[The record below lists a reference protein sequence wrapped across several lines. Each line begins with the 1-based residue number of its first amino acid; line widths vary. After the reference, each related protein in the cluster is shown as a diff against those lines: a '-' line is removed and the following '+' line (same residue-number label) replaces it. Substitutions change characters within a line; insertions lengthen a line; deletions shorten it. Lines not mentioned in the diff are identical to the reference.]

1 MGKLH
6 DLAVKGQAIWFDF
19 IQRSLVSSG
28 EMQRLISEGVRGVTS
43 NPTIFEKAVAGST
56 DYDLAIR
63 ALAGDG
69 RSVDEIYEGLVLHDI
84 SLTADLFLPVYVQT
98 RGLDGYVSIEVNPA
112 LAYDADGTISEAKRL
127 FSLLGRNN
135 VMIKVP
141 ATRAGIPTIE
151 ALIAQGVN
159 VNVTLLF
166 SVGRYI
172 EAAQAYLAGLEKRLA
187 SGGDISAVASVA
199 SFFVSR
205 LDTAVDAELQKAG
218 ILDLQGR
225 AAIANAKIAYERFK
239 TVFSGDRWER
249 LAGHGARVQRLL
261 WASTGTKNPN
271 YPDTLY
277 VDGLIGPHTVN
288 TLPPATLGAFIDHG
302 KVAPSLDAGIDEA
315 KRHLDRLKSL
325 GIDIDAITARLED
338 EGVRAFA
345 ASFDALMNS
354 ILTKRSEVSQ
364 PCRRSN

>member
-1 MGKLH
+1 MSAIEELNR
-6 DLAVKGQAIWFDF
+6 LGQSIWLDF
-19 IQRSLVSSG
+19 IRRSLLDSG
-28 EMQRLISEGVRGVTS
+28 ELEALVARGVSGVTS
-43 NPTIFEKAVAGST
+43 NPTIFEKAIAGSA
-56 DYDLAIR
+56 DYDGALRELA
-63 ALAGDG
+63 AEGKTN
-69 RSVDEIYEGLVLHDI
+69 DEIYLALALDDI
-84 SLTADLFLPVYVQT
+84 RRAADLLRPVWEAT
-98 RGLDGYVSIEVNPA
+98 AGADGYVSLEANPKLARDTGETVAEARTLFKA
-112 LAYDADGTISEAKRL
+112 LDRP
-127 FSLLGRNN
+127 N

-141 ATRAGIPTIE
+141 ATPEGIPAVE
-151 ALIAQGVN
+151 ALIGLGVN
-159 VNVTLLF
+159 VNVTLIF
-166 SVGRYI
+166 SLAHY
-172 EAAQAYLAGLEKRLA
+172 EAAVRAYIAGLEQLA
-187 SGGDISAVASVA
+187 ARGGDLRRVASVA

-205 LDTAVDAELQKAG
+205 LDTAVDTELQKAAS
-218 ILDLQGR
+218 LDLQGR

-261 WASTGTKNPN
+261 WTSTGTKNPN

-302 KVAPSLDAGIDEA
+302 IVAPALDAGVDEA

-354 ILTKRSEVSQ
+354 ISTKRSEVSQ
-364 PCRRSN
+364 PCR

>member
-43 NPTIFEKAVAGST
+43 NPTIFEKAIAGST
-56 DYDLAIR
+56 DYDLAIK

-69 RSVDEIYEGLVLHDI
+69 KSVDEIYEALVLHDI

-98 RGLDGYVSIEVNPA
+98 RGLDGYVSVEVNPA
-112 LAYDADGTISEAKRL
+112 LAYEADGTISEAKRL

-141 ATRAGIPTIE
+141 ATRAGIPAIE

-172 EAAQAYLAGLEKRLA
+172 EAAEAYLAGLEKRLA
-187 SGGDISAVASVA
+187 SGGDLGAVASVA

-205 LDTAVDAELQKAG
+205 LDTAVDTELQKAAS
-218 ILDLQGR
+218 LDLQGR

-239 TVFSGDRWER
+239 TVFSGDRWEC

-277 VDGLIGPHTVN
+277 VNGLIGPHTVN

-302 KVAPSLDAGIDEA
+302 MVAPALDAGVDEA

-325 GIDIDAITARLED
+325 DIDIDAITARLED

-354 ILTKRSEVSQ
+354 ISTKRSEVSQ
-364 PCRRSN
+364 PCR